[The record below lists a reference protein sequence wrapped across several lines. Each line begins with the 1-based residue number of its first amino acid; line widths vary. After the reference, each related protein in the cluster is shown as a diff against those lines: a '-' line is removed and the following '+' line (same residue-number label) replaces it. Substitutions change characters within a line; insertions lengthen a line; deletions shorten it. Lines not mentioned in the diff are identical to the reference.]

1 MLRYLQESFQL
12 EAKSSAAEAR
22 AIKSIA
28 HRKNSLAGV
37 NSGKACEALRTWR
50 TRLNLCDALSS
61 REELWRISNSGRISS
76 TSSSSLRR

>member
-1 MLRYLQESFQL
+1 VLRYLQKSFQL
-12 EAKSSAAEAR
+12 EAKSPATEVR
-22 AIKSIA
+22 AVKSIA

-37 NSGKACEALRTWR
+37 NSGKSREALRTWR

-61 REELWRISNSGRISS
+61 REALWRISNSGRISS